1 VVKGPLSIRP
11 LHHRLERRV
20 GAHLLVCH
28 LAALVVRCVDRCG
41 KEAGLKDREGE
52 PLTGVSAIQT
62 FRKVKASEVELP
74 GTGQMRI
81 VVTKLKPPQEAIL
94 KAVGVDA
101 EKFREGR
108 TRLL

>member
-1 VVKGPLSIRP
+1 
-11 LHHRLERRV
+11 
-20 GAHLLVCH
+20 
-28 LAALVVRCVDRCG
+28 
-41 KEAGLKDREGE
+41 
-52 PLTGVSAIQT
+52 
-62 FRKVKASEVELP
+62 VKASEVELP

-94 KAVGVDA
+94 KAVGVDV